1 MNEQKMV
8 FFDVDD
14 TLVHHRGDKSY
25 IPDSAMKALE
35 KLKEAGHM
43 VAIASGRG
51 HDQILQIMKLLG
63 INHAVCFNGHM
74 AVIDNKIAMEMVLH
88 EADTQRLIGQLKR
101 GIMPFIIMDDKNAY
115 LKDFIGQVKKTIN
128 KEVREVEGAEGD
140 LYMGRLKK
148 MREAKGPY
156 YGMMFFKRTFND
168 SDQYPNLSFKA
179 WGGRGFEVSNKGISK
194 LSGIHWMAEHFGI
207 NHENI
212 VVFGDNYNDIE
223 MLEGIKHSVAMGNAV
238 EAAKE
243 AATYVTDHVG
253 EHGIEKACYLLGL
266 IEEA

>member
-1 MNEQKMV
+1 MDKQKIV

-14 TLVHHRGDKSY
+14 TLVHHRGDRSY
-25 IPDSAMKALE
+25 IPESAIQTLI

-51 HDQILQIMKLLG
+51 HDQILQIMRLLK
-63 INHAVCFNGHM
+63 IDHAICFNGHM
-74 AVIDNKIAMEMVLH
+74 AVIDNKVAMEMTLH
-88 EADTQRLIGQLKR
+88 EGDTSKLIRKLKK
-101 GIMPFIIMDDKNAY
+101 GIMPFIVMDNKNAY
-115 LKDFIGQVKKTIN
+115 LKDFVGQVKKTIN

-148 MREAKGPY
+148 MKEAKGPY
-156 YGMMFFKRTFND
+156 YAMMFFKKTFND
-168 SDQYPNLSFKA
+168 QDKYPHLSFKA

-194 LSGIHWMAEHFGI
+194 LSGIHWMADHFGI

-223 MLEGIKHSVAMGNAV
+223 MLKGIKHSVAMGNAV

-253 EHGIEKACYLLGL
+253 EQGVEKACYLLGL
-266 IEEA
+266 IEEN

>member
-1 MNEQKMV
+1 MDKQKFV

-25 IPDSAMKALE
+25 IPDSAIKALK

-51 HDQILQIMKLLG
+51 HEQILQIMKLLS
-63 INHAVCFNGHM
+63 IDHAVCFNGHM
-74 AVIDNKIAMEMVLH
+74 AVIDNKVAMEMCLH
-88 EADTQRLIGQLKR
+88 ETDAERLISKLKR
-101 GIMPFIIMDDKNAY
+101 GIMPFIVMDDKNAY
-115 LKDFIGQVKKTIN
+115 LKDFVGRIKKIIN

-140 LYMGRLKK
+140 LHMDRLKK

-156 YGMMFFKRTFND
+156 YGMMFFKKSFND
-168 SDQYPNLSFKA
+168 EDKYPNLSFKA
-179 WGGRGFEVSNKGISK
+179 WGGKGFEVSNKGISK
-194 LSGIHWMAEHFGI
+194 LSGIHWMADHFNI

-253 EHGIEKACYLLGL
+253 EHGVEKACYLLGL
-266 IEEA
+266 IEEV

>member
-1 MNEQKMV
+1 MDKQKII

-14 TLVHHRGDKSY
+14 TLVHHRGDRSY
-25 IPDSAMKALE
+25 IPESAKKALI

-51 HDQILQIMKLLG
+51 HDQILEIMKMLK
-63 INHAVCFNGHM
+63 IDHAVCFNGHM
-74 AVIDNKIAMEMVLH
+74 AVIDNQVAMEMTLD
-88 EADTQRLIGQLKR
+88 EDDTERLIHHLKK
-101 GIMPFIIMDDKNAY
+101 GIMPFIVMDEKNAY
-115 LKDFIGQVKKTIN
+115 LKDFIGQVKKIIQ

-148 MREAKGPY
+148 MKDAKGPFY
-156 YGMMFFKRTFND
+156 AMMFFKKKFTQQ
-168 SDQYPNLSFKA
+168 SKYPHLSFKA
-179 WGGRGFEVSNKGISK
+179 WGGRGFEVSNKGVSK
-194 LSGIHWMAEHFGI
+194 LSGIHWMADHFGI
-207 NHENI
+207 QHENI

-253 EHGIEKACYLLGL
+253 NHGIEKACYLLGL
-266 IEEA
+266 IEED